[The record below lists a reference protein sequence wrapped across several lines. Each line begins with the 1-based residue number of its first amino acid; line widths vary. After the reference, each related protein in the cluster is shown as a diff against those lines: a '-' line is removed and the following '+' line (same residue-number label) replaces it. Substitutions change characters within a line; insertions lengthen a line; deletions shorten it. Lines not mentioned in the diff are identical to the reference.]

1 MRFISLLALIFS
13 YLVNS
18 FGQCV
23 DSSLINP
30 DAICTTLYAPVCGCN
45 GITYSNSCVATNL
58 GGVTSWTEGEC
69 GTLNPCKNTAQIDS
83 TIMCPTVYEP
93 VCGCDS
99 ITYSNSCVAQY
110 YAGLTSWTFGPCEN
124 SINFSD
130 SCAELSSID
139 FGECEM
145 FLGYGLINGI
155 CSPIGGCGTI
165 VNNVDYSPAL
175 AMSLADCQN
184 NCDEINSAEPC
195 TNLTNINFGA
205 CPMILGFGVI
215 NNSCVQLSG
224 CSSIVD
230 NIDYANALYSSLES
244 CSECLSGE
252 VQGLSYSSITLSPNP
267 TENQLTITSFL
278 NLDYNMYL
286 TDIKGNV
293 IYKNLYF
300 KKELFLNTDALTK
313 GVYFL
318 NLIDLQSNK
327 SFILKFIKI

>member
-1 MRFISLLALIFS
+1 MRFLSTLTLIFNFLGITYS
-13 YLVNS
+13 
-18 FGQCV
+18 QCI

-30 DAICTTLYAPVCGCN
+30 DAICITLYAPVCGCD
-45 GITYSNSCVATNL
+45 GLTYSNSCVAVNS

-69 GTLNPCKNTAQIDS
+69 GSNNPCKNNSQIDS
-83 TIMCPTVYEP
+83 TVMCPTVYEP
-93 VCGCDS
+93 VCGCDT
-99 ITYSNSCVAQY
+99 ITYSNSCVAQF
-110 YAGLTSWTFGPCEN
+110 YAGITAWTAGPCQN
-124 SINFSD
+124 SIDFAD
-130 SCAELSSID
+130 SCAELSSVN
-139 FGECEM
+139 FGECDM

-155 CSPIGGCGTI
+155 CYPISGCGTI
-165 VNNVDYSPAL
+165 VNNIDYSPAL
-175 AMSLADCQN
+175 SPSLAECQN
-184 NCDEINSAEPC
+184 NCNDITSIDSC
-195 TNLTNINFGA
+195 TNLTGIDFGA
-205 CPMILGFGVI
+205 CTTPLGYGII

-230 NIDYANALYSSLES
+230 NIDYASALYSTLES
-244 CSECLSGE
+244 CTECLSGE
-252 VQGLSYSSITLSPNP
+252 VQGLSNSSITLSPNP
-267 TENQLTITSFL
+267 TENQLTITSYL
-278 NLDYNMYL
+278 NLDYNIYL

>member
-1 MRFISLLALIFS
+1 MRFIFLLSLIAS
-13 YLVNS
+13 YSGES

-30 DAICTTLYAPVCGCN
+30 DAICITLYAPVCGCN
-45 GITYSNSCVATNL
+45 GITYSNSCVAINF
-58 GGVTSWTEGEC
+58 GGVTTWTEGEC
-69 GTLNPCKNTAQIDS
+69 GTINTCVNTSQIDS
-83 TIMCPTVYEP
+83 TVMCPTVFEP

-110 YAGLTSWTFGPCEN
+110 YSGITAWTAGPCQSN
-124 SINFSD
+124 INYAD
-130 SCAELSSID
+130 SCADLTLID
-139 FGECEM
+139 FGVCDM
-145 FLGYGLINGI
+145 FLGYGLVNGI
-155 CSPIGGCGTI
+155 CSPISGCGTI
-165 VNNVDYSPAL
+165 VNNIDYSPAL
-175 AMSLADCQN
+175 AISLEDCQN
-184 NCDEINSAEPC
+184 DCNEIISAEPC

-205 CPMILGFGVI
+205 CTMPLGFGVI

-230 NIDYANALYSSLES
+230 NIDYEYALYSTLEN
-244 CSECLSGE
+244 CIECLSGG
-252 VQGLSYSSITLSPNP
+252 VQGLSNSSITLSPNP
-267 TENQLTITSFL
+267 TENQLTITSKFNL
-278 NLDYNMYL
+278 NYNVNL
-286 TDIKGNV
+286 TDSKGNV

>member
-30 DAICTTLYAPVCGCN
+30 DAICITLYAPVCGCN

-69 GTLNPCKNTAQIDS
+69 GTLNPCTNTAQIDS

-110 YAGLTSWTFGPCEN
+110 YAGITSWTFGPCEN

-139 FGECEM
+139 FGEW
-145 FLGYGLINGI
+145 
-155 CSPIGGCGTI
+155 
-165 VNNVDYSPAL
+165 D
-175 AMSLADCQN
+175 
-184 NCDEINSAEPC
+184 
-195 TNLTNINFGA
+195 
-205 CPMILGFGVI
+205 
-215 NNSCVQLSG
+215 
-224 CSSIVD
+224 
-230 NIDYANALYSSLES
+230 
-244 CSECLSGE
+244 
-252 VQGLSYSSITLSPNP
+252 
-267 TENQLTITSFL
+267 
-278 NLDYNMYL
+278 
-286 TDIKGNV
+286 
-293 IYKNLYF
+293 
-300 KKELFLNTDALTK
+300 KEE
-313 GVYFL
+313 
-318 NLIDLQSNK
+318 IDLDRLFSEWIR
-327 SFILKFIKI
+327 ILKDGGTLILFYDIWNFFLFFFFFFLF